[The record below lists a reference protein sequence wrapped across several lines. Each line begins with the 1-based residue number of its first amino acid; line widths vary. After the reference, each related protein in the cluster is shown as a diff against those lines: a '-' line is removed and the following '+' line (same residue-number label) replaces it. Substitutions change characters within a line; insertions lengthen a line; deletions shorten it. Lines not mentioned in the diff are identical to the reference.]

1 MSHLSSR
8 YFNAFILILLMAGN
22 SAIASSPC
30 SGLKTNLDVTQKN
43 LIEKNI
49 MRQLNQ
55 EFEVK
60 KVDVLAFFTY
70 QGWSMVYEN
79 DWASD
84 ESILVYSGDILHTDY
99 VAIFSGAV
107 SIDDDMEQWIKE
119 SAPGIPDKLAQCFS
133 WYSAYRTD

>member
-1 MSHLSSR
+1 
-8 YFNAFILILLMAGN
+8 
-22 SAIASSPC
+22 
-30 SGLKTNLDVTQKN
+30 
-43 LIEKNI
+43 

-60 KVDVLAFFTY
+60 KVDILAFFTY

-84 ESILVYSGDILHTDY
+84 ESILVYSGDILHTDH

-107 SIDDDMEQWIKE
+107 SVDDDMEQWIKE
-119 SAPGIPDKLAQCFS
+119 SAPGIPDKLVQCFS